1 MIDYKS
7 CDELINL
14 LNKGDLKKL
23 RKYISDERK
32 KYYISNARKALKEY
46 LKRGPSPYS
55 HENIGKTS
63 YYDYEAFTICNL
75 LLTDYSS
82 AYFLKNAEIL
92 SSGDKLLKRGSV
104 HASSFKIIDL
114 YEKLEVN
121 QVAVE
126 KIVKDTSGKRD
137 KKTLIDLK
145 TKEGKIHT
153 FYADEFSF
161 AEKFLGDDVEYS
173 ISDTDIFKT
182 GSVCLVKSK
191 KGTGFILGRK
201 EI

>member
-7 CDELINL
+7 CDEIIEL
-14 LNKGDLKKL
+14 LDKGDLKKL
-23 RKYISDERK
+23 KKYIRDERN
-32 KYYISNARKALKEY
+32 KYYIVNARKALKEY
-46 LKRGPSPYS
+46 LKRGPSPYV
-55 HENIGKTS
+55 HENLRKNS
-63 YYDYEAFTICNL
+63 YYDYHEFTICNL
-75 LLTDYSS
+75 LLTNYLS

-92 SSGDKLLKRGSV
+92 SRSDKILNKGV
-104 HASSFKIIDL
+104 MHASSSRIISL

-121 QVAVE
+121 QETVKE
-126 KIVKDTSGKRD
+126 IVKDRSGKRD
-137 KKTLIDLK
+137 KKTLVDLK

-153 FYADEFSF
+153 FYEDEFSF

-173 ISDTDIFKT
+173 ISTSDIFKE

>member
-7 CDELINL
+7 CDELIEL

-23 RKYISDERK
+23 RKYIRDERN
-32 KYYISNARKALKEY
+32 KYYIANARKALKEY
-46 LKRGPSPYS
+46 LKRGPSPYT
-55 HENIGKTS
+55 HENIDKKT
-63 YYDYEAFTICNL
+63 YYDYVEFTICNL
-75 LLTDYSS
+75 LLTDGAS

-92 SSGDKLLKRGSV
+92 SRSDKILNKGIM
-104 HASSFKIIDL
+104 HYSSSKIIGL

-126 KIVKDTSGKRD
+126 EIIKDASGKRD
-137 KKTLIDLK
+137 RKALIDLK

-173 ISDTDIFKT
+173 ISDTDIFKD

-191 KGTGFILGRK
+191 KGTGFILGIR